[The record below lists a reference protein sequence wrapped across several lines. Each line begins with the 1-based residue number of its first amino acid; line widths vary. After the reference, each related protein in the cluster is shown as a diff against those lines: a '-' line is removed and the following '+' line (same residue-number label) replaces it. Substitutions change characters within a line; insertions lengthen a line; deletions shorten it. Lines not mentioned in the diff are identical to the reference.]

1 MIMRTIYI
9 ATYSCSTGKIQ
20 VVTEFAGQYS
30 FQIYVDNE
38 AGAFKKVPKRAS
50 IDNLCD
56 LLYDKGPGLACVTIA
71 ESATA
76 KQRSMVRGFPTNT
89 FDR

>member
-38 AGAFKKVPKRAS
+38 AGAFKTVPKRAS
-50 IDNLCD
+50 IDNLCE
-56 LLYDKGPGLACVTIA
+56 LLYDKGPGSGMRYHRRISYS
-71 ESATA
+71 EA
-76 KQRSMVRGFPTNT
+76 KKHGTRLSDKYFR
-89 FDR
+89 